1 MTEHGDVS
9 PTGCTK
15 RVGEELVPLA
25 LVWLLQSFP
34 LPKILQWKGGALPQR
49 KPDATE
55 TGSPEHT
62 AALLTGSGCIFV
74 TRLLQVSVLLR
85 GAGSL

>member
-1 MTEHGDVS
+1 MS

-15 RVGEELVPLA
+15 RGREELIPLA
-25 LVWLLQSFP
+25 LVWLLQPCP
-34 LPKILQWKGGALPQR
+34 LPKILQWKEGALPQR
-49 KPDATE
+49 KLDATE
-55 TGSPEHT
+55 MGSPEHT
-62 AALLTGSGCIFV
+62 AALLTGFGCIFV